1 MDQKLLFHKLLRSIF
16 GPKQAKV
23 GSQDPS
29 FTVFDGSGRLSTIPE
44 VPESGS
50 GGRIWP
56 EFKSVAVAAVIRKSA
71 FERFTATTSIDY
83 SSKEKGSKSKDGED
97 EASVLQIERG
107 KQESS
112 KIFTQVENKN
122 FEQANKVADQQR
134 MLKKQEDAF
143 NKLREEH
150 ERLEVLF
157 QECKAKLEVAKRKI
171 EEMEEEELQKSIE
184 SKDRKVDELEE
195 TIEDLKRDL
204 EMKGDE
210 VSLLI
215 ENLST
220 IEEDYGHFE
229 GRAYEILNE
238 FQVTKN
244 RVNETNTEKQQ
255 LKDELNVLIEQLR
268 DKKEKELVLRERVRE
283 LEETIKDLK
292 RYLEMKGDEVSLS
305 NQGSKKKKK
314 GRAMKMMMILS
325 SLVCED
331 PTSAD
336 EIFYNSQIR
345 PIFPIFGRDLLFFD
359 VEKCKG
365 EVNSSK
371 HPTLS
376 PIRIPGDHDPPSCSF
391 SEVDKLDGVL
401 TETYYVW
408 KLISDASVV
417 AESPERYK
425 KSSSTGSSKRWKFHQ
440 FEEEEQQEGL

>member
-16 GPKQAKV
+16 CPKQAKV
-23 GSQDPS
+23 GSQDPV
-29 FTVFDGSGRLSTIPE
+29 FTVFDGSGPLSTIPE

-56 EFKSVAVAAVIRKSA
+56 EFKSVAVAPVIRKLAS
-71 FERFTATTSIDY
+71 ERFTATTSI
-83 SSKEKGSKSKDGED
+83 
-97 EASVLQIERG
+97 
-107 KQESS
+107 
-112 KIFTQVENKN
+112 
-122 FEQANKVADQQR
+122 ANKVADQQR
-134 MLKKQEDAF
+134 MLKEQEDAF

-171 EEMEEEELQKSIE
+171 DEMEDEELQKSIE
-184 SKDRKVDELEE
+184 SKDRKVDELEK

-229 GRAYEILNE
+229 SRVYEILNE

-255 LKDELNVLIEQLR
+255 LKDELNVLIEQF
-268 DKKEKELVLRERVRE
+268 
-283 LEETIKDLK
+283 
-292 RYLEMKGDEVSLS
+292 

-331 PTSAD
+331 PISAD
-336 EIFYNSQIR
+336 EIFYNSQVK
-345 PIFPIFGRDLLFFD
+345 PIFPIFGRDLLFSD

-365 EVNSSK
+365 DVNSSK
-371 HPTLS
+371 HPTSS
-376 PIRIPGDHDPPSCSF
+376 PIQIPKDHDPPSCSF
-391 SEVDKLDGVL
+391 SEVNKLDGVL

-408 KLISDASVV
+408 KPISDASVV
-417 AESPERYK
+417 AELPERYK
-425 KSSSTGSSKRWKFHQ
+425 KSSSASSSKRWKFHQ
-440 FEEEEQQEGL
+440 FEEEKQQEGLQESNRSKIRWKNEVNGGRWRSDGGVGGRLEAAVDAV